1 MSVQINGDTGNV
13 IATKGTFSGDVG
25 IGGTLTY
32 EDVTNIDSV
41 GLVTAR
47 NGIEIGARPGVAAS
61 ISVDGNMIVSGI
73 STFNSRVLLGTTTEG
88 QASADDL
95 TIATSGNTGIT
106 LRSGTSNT
114 GNIYFSDATSGT
126 AEYAGYVSYS
136 HSTNSLSFGT
146 NDGTER
152 LRITS
157 DGKVGINSASPEAE
171 LTVLATSTV
180 ANSLTFKAAAGQI
193 FRNED
198 AEFAFGLSNSTPYPL
213 FIQGRYKNN
222 SARDIAINSLGGK
235 ILIGDDTDES
245 TMGLSANVQTFGTD
259 ASTSG
264 VAIRRGSN
272 DAQAAFLVMS
282 KSRNTSVGS
291 RTILQ
296 NGDEVGNIFFVA
308 DDGTDLASNTA
319 AIKSQIDAAPGA
331 NDTPGNL
338 TFWTTADGSNSATQR
353 MKIDSSGRLLVG
365 HTSPTS
371 VGVGAAYNHPL
382 QVIGNSYD
390 TSGIVAAR
398 YSDSTGGAQ
407 LHLVKSR
414 NATKGS
420 QTIVQVDDTLGFIR
434 WYGSDGTDTTNAA
447 ATISAEVDATP
458 ASDKIPGR
466 LSFWT
471 TDTLTYPR
479 ERLRIQSNGNVM
491 VGDAAGFTSNTAKFD
506 IFFAGGGSG
515 QPTYVTR
522 FFQNTDSQN
531 TDHACIQLRHAAATG
546 SQTAVMIDFKNAA
559 GSSHGSIKMA
569 ASSVSFNTT
578 SDYRLKENEVTISD
592 AISKVKQL
600 KPYTFN
606 FKADSSTKI
615 DGFFAHEAQE
625 VAPYAVSGEKDAEK
639 MQSMDYGK
647 LTPLLTAALQEAIS
661 EIETLK
667 TEVAALKSQLNN

>member
-1 MSVQINGDTGNV
+1 MGVQINGSEGNV

-606 FKADSSTKI
+606 FKADSNTTI

-625 VAPYAVSGEKDAEK
+625 VVPYAVTGEKDAEE

-647 LTPLLTAALQEAIS
+647 LTPLLTAALQEAITK
-661 EIETLK
+661 IETL
-667 TEVAALKSQLNN
+667 EADVAALKSN

>member
-1 MSVQINGDTGNV
+1 MGVQINGSEGNV

-47 NGIEIGARPGVAAS
+47 SGIEIGARPGVAAS

-171 LTVLATSTV
+171 LTVLTTSTV

-606 FKADSSTKI
+606 FKADSNTTI

-625 VAPYAVSGEKDAEK
+625 VVPYAVTGEKDAEE

-647 LTPLLTAALQEAIS
+647 LTPLLTAALQEAITK
-661 EIETLK
+661 IETL
-667 TEVAALKSQLNN
+667 EADVAALKSN

>member
-1 MSVQINGDTGNV
+1 M
-13 IATKGTFSGDVG
+13 
-25 IGGTLTY
+25 
-32 EDVTNIDSV
+32 
-41 GLVTAR
+41 
-47 NGIEIGARPGVAAS
+47 
-61 ISVDGNMIVSGI
+61 
-73 STFNSRVLLGTTTEG
+73 
-88 QASADDL
+88 
-95 TIATSGNTGIT
+95 
-106 LRSGTSNT
+106 
-114 GNIYFSDATSGT
+114 
-126 AEYAGYVSYS
+126 
-136 HSTNSLSFGT
+136 
-146 NDGTER
+146 
-152 LRITS
+152 
-157 DGKVGINSASPEAE
+157 
-171 LTVLATSTV
+171 ATSTV

-546 SQTAVMIDFKNAA
+546 SQTAVMIDFKNAS

-606 FKADSSTKI
+606 FKADSNTTI

-625 VAPYAVSGEKDAEK
+625 VIPYAVTGEKDAEE

-667 TEVAALKSQLNN
+667 AEVAALKSN

>member
-1 MSVQINGDTGNV
+1 
-13 IATKGTFSGDVG
+13 TFSGDVG

-592 AISKVKQL
+592 AI
-600 KPYTFN
+600 
-606 FKADSSTKI
+606 
-615 DGFFAHEAQE
+615 
-625 VAPYAVSGEKDAEK
+625 
-639 MQSMDYGK
+639 
-647 LTPLLTAALQEAIS
+647 
-661 EIETLK
+661 
-667 TEVAALKSQLNN
+667 